1 MQNRKE
7 RTKVMCCRVP
17 EHLASVI
24 HKLCERDMHLNP
36 ADFIRDAI
44 REKIYREYPDFCKQV
59 LLESSAKTENN
70 GVKHAKA
77 EPEYDRAGDN

>member
-1 MQNRKE
+1 MEKRKE
-7 RTKVMCCRVP
+7 RTKVVCCRVP
-17 EHLASVI
+17 EQLANLI

-44 REKIYREYPDFCKQV
+44 REKIYREYSDLFKQM
-59 LLESSAKTENN
+59 LQESFAKTENN
-70 GVKHAKA
+70 GVKHAKV